1 MEKSIKK
8 DGKILFENCK
18 VATSFFTRFMGL
30 MGKKEMGKNE
40 AIIFPRCNSI
50 HTFFMRMPIDV
61 VFVSQNGRIVRIYNA
76 LNPWKMLAPVKGA
89 KHAVEMAAGCS
100 AEKALREGDMLTCDG
115 EFG

>member
-1 MEKSIKK
+1 VEISIKK
-8 DGKILFENCK
+8 DGKVIFDNCK

-30 MGKKEMGKNE
+30 MGKKEMGKDE
-40 AIIFPRCNSI
+40 TIIFPRCNSI

-61 VFVSQNGRIVRIYNA
+61 VFVSHNGRIVRIYHD

-100 AEKALREGDMLTCDG
+100 AEKALSEGDMLTCDG
-115 EFG
+115 VFG